1 MRIGLLAFTICGA
14 LAGVKKRHTAHAQ
27 PPPVLGPAVGN
38 RNLTLKTCRFW

>member
-1 MRIGLLAFTICGA
+1 MRIGLLAFTICVA

-38 RNLTLKTCRFW
+38 TEI